1 MPSVYAIHTYQLHQN
16 GVMNEIT
23 NEEDRKPRPVAGLR
37 TQQLAPKSAKD
48 DEAARLLEE
57 FAQRR

>member
-1 MPSVYAIHTYQLHQN
+1 
-16 GVMNEIT
+16 MNEIT